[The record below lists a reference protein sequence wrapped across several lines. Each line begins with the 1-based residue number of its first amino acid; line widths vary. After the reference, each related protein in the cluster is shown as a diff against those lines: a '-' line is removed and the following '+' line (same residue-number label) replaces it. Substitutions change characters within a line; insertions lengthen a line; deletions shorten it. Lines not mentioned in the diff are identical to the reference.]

1 MRRDI
6 LVQGAHADIF
16 ICRKLNS
23 GVLEMK
29 KEKLHKIFLQG
40 YHDGLEQ
47 LQDLVDKK
55 AK

>member
-6 LVQGAHADIF
+6 LVQGAH
-16 ICRKLNS
+16 S

>member
-1 MRRDI
+1 MLKTEQDI
-6 LVQGAHADIF
+6 Q
-16 ICRKLNS
+16 N
-23 GVLEMK
+23 LEMK

-55 AK
+55 TK